1 MKREAKALLE
11 EGSVNLTPLI
21 DCVFQLLIFFMVST
35 VFLHTRGLDV
45 DLPGKAEATE
55 EQKRKDI
62 NIIIDAEGKIEVNGR
77 RVSMG
82 DLGPRIIEAMEET
95 KNENVIIE
103 ADRETLHNTVVEVVD
118 ISREVGIKG
127 IAFASVEQEGG

>member
-1 MKREAKALLE
+1 MKRKTKGLLE

-62 NIIIDAEGKIEVNGR
+62 NIIISAEGKIEVNGKPATIEE
-77 RVSMG
+77 
-82 DLGPRIIEAMEET
+82 LGSRIREAMEET
-95 KNENVIIE
+95 KNDNVIIE
-103 ADRETLHNTVVEVVD
+103 ADKETLHGIVVEVVD
-118 ISREVGIKG
+118 ISREVGVKG

>member
-1 MKREAKALLE
+1 MKRKAKALLE

-77 RVSMG
+77 RVSIG

-118 ISREVGIKG
+118 ISREVGVKG

>member
-1 MKREAKALLE
+1 MKRKGKALLE

-77 RVSMG
+77 RVSIG

-118 ISREVGIKG
+118 ISREVGVKG

>member
-1 MKREAKALLE
+1 MKRKGKALLE

-35 VFLHTRGLDV
+35 VFLQTRGLDV

-62 NIIIDAEGKIEVNGR
+62 NIIINAEGEIEVNGR

-118 ISREVGIKG
+118 ISREVGVKG